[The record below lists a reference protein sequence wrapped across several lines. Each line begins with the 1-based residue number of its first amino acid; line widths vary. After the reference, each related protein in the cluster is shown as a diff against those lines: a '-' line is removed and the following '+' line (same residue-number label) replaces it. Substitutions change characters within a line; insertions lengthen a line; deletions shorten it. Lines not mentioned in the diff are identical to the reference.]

1 MIRLSCKIRIIMSLY
16 RHDSTRTIVKVYIF
30 FTGRTINGCGQ
41 QRTERAETTRLGQS
55 PEPPATRS
63 EPSKHRA
70 ATATPQTRLA
80 GTRRLRSSQEKA
92 SPRRA
97 TDRQWAE
104 EAAAAPSS
112 GREPSPE
119 AASYRSRRTSIRTPS
134 CGRQED
140 SSSDAPPIWCSWSS
154 ATSQVHLTCDHRS
167 RRRGSGRRRRGHMAA
182 RGYSLTL

>member
-1 MIRLSCKIRIIMSLY
+1 MIRLFCKIRIIMNLY
-16 RHDSTRTIVKVYIF
+16 RHDSTRTIVKAYISL
-30 FTGRTINGCGQ
+30 TGRTINGCGQ
-41 QRTERAETTRLGQS
+41 QRTERAETTRLGQP
-55 PEPPATRS
+55 PEPPATGS
-63 EPSKHRA
+63 EQAECRA

-80 GTRRLRSSQEKA
+80 GTRRLSSSQEKA

-154 ATSQVHLTCDHRS
+154 ATSQAPLTCDHRS